1 MWQVLGVEASDGAV
15 IVARLEDEEEGRR
28 VTNTKDD
35 GEWKISQ
42 VSPNLALG
50 TSGMAGDA
58 RHLAARGRIIAVE
71 HWFKFGEHPSVKGL
85 ARGLAE
91 HALSFSRSSLS
102 PNDDSRYRTARPMG
116 VAAILAGL
124 DQDGG
129 SVYTISPGGD
139 MRRWHAVAIGSGA
152 DAANRELESELQR
165 VPQTGLGVTNGLAW
179 TLRDALRAAL
189 RVLTRLAREAERPTS
204 LSSIRVAV
212 VGPSSAPSVKTRVR
226 YDAHTYNDGWS
237 SLDTAVYHVVPN
249 NELAALLAD
258 LAGEGDDMVSLKAY
272 TATSAELPSRDEAD
286 DSSRNIEDASDNG
299 DGSSFRR

>member
-1 MWQVLGVEASDGAV
+1 M
-15 IVARLEDEEEGRR
+15 IVARLEDDEDGRH

-35 GEWKISQ
+35 GQWKISQ
-42 VSPNLALG
+42 LSPNLALG
-50 TSGMAGDA
+50 TAGMVGDA
-58 RHLAARGRIIAVE
+58 RHLASRGRVIAVE

-139 MRRWHAVAIGSGA
+139 MRRWRAVAIGSGA
-152 DAANRELESELQR
+152 DAANRELEIELRR
-165 VPQTGLGVTNGLAW
+165 VAQTGVCAKNRLTW
-179 TLRDALRAAL
+179 TLRDALCAAL
-189 RVLTRLAREAERPTS
+189 RVLTRLASEVGRPTS

-212 VGPSSAPSVKTRVR
+212 VGPSVTSTATTRVR
-226 YDAHTYNDGWS
+226 YDAHTYDDGWS
-237 SLDTAVYHVVPN
+237 SLDTALYHVVPD
-249 NELAALLAD
+249 NELAALLGD
-258 LAGEGDDMVSLKAY
+258 LADEGDNFISVKAGS
-272 TATSAELPSRDEAD
+272 TASAAVPTREETGHASRDAD
-286 DSSRNIEDASDNG
+286 ETSNNN
-299 DGSSFRR
+299 DGSS